1 MNPFPNHAL
10 GNTPRL
16 HTKRLQLRPITPEDA
31 PAILALRGDPDNF
44 KYVDFEPYKDLARA
58 ERFITNVL
66 KDMAQNNVHFW
77 AICPLESD
85 SAIEQNSQQGLAQN
99 QLIGT
104 ICLWEYAENPVR
116 AELGYEIMK
125 PYQGQGLAGEAIAE
139 IIHLAIDSFHIEQLL
154 AVTHRDNAPSVA
166 LLHRFGFHRIGAM
179 LELDPNCGETPEMDL
194 YTLVSQHA
202 FKGY

>member
-1 MNPFPNHAL
+1 MNSFPSHPL

-16 HTKRLQLRPITPEDA
+16 HTKRLQLRPITPDDA
-31 PAILALRGDPDNF
+31 PAILTLRGDPDNF

-58 ERFITNVL
+58 ERFISNVL
-66 KDMAQNNVHFW
+66 QDMQQNAVHFW
-77 AICPLESD
+77 AICPIDQDE
-85 SAIEQNSQQGLAQN
+85 
-99 QLIGT
+99 LIGT

-116 AELGYEIMK
+116 SELGYEIMK
-125 PYQGQGLAGEAIAE
+125 PYQGQGFAGEALAE